1 MGEKRSNGPD
11 QGKRGLLGVGLDG
24 TDGHARITRGEN
36 FHLVGGSRETHE
48 AMQDKCIRF
57 NEKLRD
63 RGKRLEELERN
74 ELRDLAGECDM
85 NFVEPGK

>member
-1 MGEKRSNGPD
+1 
-11 QGKRGLLGVGLDG
+11 LLGVGLDN
-24 TDGHARITRGEN
+24 TDGEARITRGEN
-36 FHLVGGSRETHE
+36 FHLVGGSHETHE

-63 RGKRLEELERN
+63 RGKRLEDLERN

-85 NFVEPGK
+85 NLAEPGK

>member
-1 MGEKRSNGPD
+1 MGERPNNGP
-11 QGKRGLLGVGLDG
+11 QRGKRGLLGVGLDN
-24 TDGHARITRGEN
+24 TDGEARITRGEN
-36 FHLVGGSRETHE
+36 FHLVGGSHETHE

-63 RGKRLEELERN
+63 RGKRLEDLERN

-85 NFVEPGK
+85 NLAEPGK